1 MFRTSIGEDF
11 DMRNKR
17 LLFVLASAAAFGL
30 VAAVSVSRYLSDAQA
45 NTRNMN
51 NVVVAKVDI
60 PLGTKIEAEQLST
73 AQFPSNAI
81 PEGTFDKAEKL
92 VGRVAVVNVAA
103 REPVTDFKLAP
114 EGSAG
119 GLSAVI
125 PEGYRAM
132 TVKVD
137 DVIGVAG
144 FLQPGTMVDVLTVID
159 PPGNM
164 ASGNPISKIVLQ
176 NVKVLASGQNLDK
189 PKNDREADAVKAVTL
204 QVTPGQAEKLAL
216 ASTEGKLRLVLRN
229 MIDQDDEQ
237 TPGADKRSL
246 LTGEHAALSPEPGS
260 LKSEQRAPAPQSR
273 RAPRAQSFARE
284 PRPAAAP
291 AEASKPQPTPQP
303 RPNVEMIQGT
313 KKSTVEFP

>member
-1 MFRTSIGEDF
+1 
-11 DMRNKR
+11 MRNKR
-17 LLFVLASAAAFGL
+17 LLFVLGSAVVFGL
-30 VAAVSVSRYLSDAQA
+30 LAAVSVSRYLSDAQA

-60 PLGTKIEAEQLST
+60 PIGTKVAAEQLST
-73 AQFPSNAI
+73 VQFPSNAI
-81 PEGTFDKAEKL
+81 PEGTFDNAEKL
-92 VGRVAVVNVAA
+92 VGRVTVTNVAA

-125 PEGYRAM
+125 PAGYRAM

-144 FLQPGTMVDVLTVID
+144 FLQPGTMVDVLTVIEQ
-159 PPGNM
+159 PGQM
-164 ASGNPISKIVLQ
+164 VSGNPISKIVLQ

-189 PKNDREADAVKAVTL
+189 PKDEREADAVKAVTL
-204 QVTPGQAEKLAL
+204 QVTPDQAEKLAL

-229 MIDQDDEQ
+229 GIDQDDEQ
-237 TPGADKRSL
+237 TQGADKKSL
-246 LTGEHAALSPEPGS
+246 LTGERAMPAPPPGS
-260 LKSEQRAPAPQSR
+260 LKSEQTQQPAAQQPVR
-273 RAPRAQSFARE
+273 RAPRPQ
-284 PRPAAAP
+284 PRVSQAAP
-291 AEASKPQPTPQP
+291 AAEAPKPQPTTPP

>member
-1 MFRTSIGEDF
+1 
-11 DMRNKR
+11 MRNKR
-17 LLFVLASAAAFGL
+17 LLFVLASAVVFGL
-30 VAAVSVSRYLSDAQA
+30 VAAFSVSRYLSDAQA

-73 AQFPSNAI
+73 VQFPSNAM
-81 PEGTFDKAEKL
+81 PEGTFDNANKL
-92 VGRVAVVNVAA
+92 VGRVSVVNVAA

-144 FLQPGTMVDVLTVID
+144 FLQPGTMVDVLTVIE
-159 PPGNM
+159 PNGNS
-164 ASGNPISKIVLQ
+164 SGNPVSKIVLQ

-189 PKNDREADAVKAVTL
+189 PKDQRESDTVKVVTL
-204 QVTPGQAEKLAL
+204 QVTPEQAEKLAL
-216 ASTEGKLRLVLRN
+216 ASSEGKLRLMLRN
-229 MIDQDDEQ
+229 MVDQDDEQ
-237 TPGADKRSL
+237 TPGADKKSL
-246 LTGEHAALSPEPGS
+246 LSGERATPAPEPGS
-260 LKSEQRAPAPQSR
+260 LKSEQPAQSQPVR
-273 RAPRAQSFARE
+273 RAPRVQAPARVSQAAPATAAPAPAPP
-284 PRPAAAP
+284 PRPA
-291 AEASKPQPTPQP
+291 
-303 RPNVEMIQGT
+303 VEMIQGT

>member
-1 MFRTSIGEDF
+1 
-11 DMRNKR
+11 MRNKR
-17 LLFVLASAAAFGL
+17 LLFVMGSAVVFGLMAAF
-30 VAAVSVSRYLSDAQA
+30 SVSRYLSDAQA

-51 NVVVAKVDI
+51 SVVVAKVDI
-60 PLGTKIEAEQLST
+60 PLGTKVAAEQLST
-73 AQFPSNAI
+73 VQFPSNAI
-81 PEGTFDKAEKL
+81 PEGTFDSAEKL
-92 VGRVAVVNVAA
+92 VGRVTVTNVAA

-125 PEGYRAM
+125 PAGYRAM

-144 FLQPGTMVDVLTVID
+144 FLQPGTMVDVLTVIEQ
-159 PPGNM
+159 PGSTM
-164 ASGNPISKIVLQ
+164 SGNPISKIVLQ

-189 PKNDREADAVKAVTL
+189 PKDEREADAVKAVTL
-204 QVTPGQAEKLAL
+204 QVTPDQAEKLAL

-229 MIDQDDEQ
+229 GIDQDDEQ
-237 TPGADKRSL
+237 TQGADKKSL
-246 LTGEHAALSPEPGS
+246 LTGERAMPAPEPGA
-260 LKSEQRAPAPQSR
+260 LKSEQKATPPPAASGQVFR
-273 RAPRAQSFARE
+273 RASRPQPRVSQ
-284 PRPAAAP
+284 AAP
-291 AEASKPQPTPQP
+291 AAESPKPQQPPPPP

>member
-1 MFRTSIGEDF
+1 
-11 DMRNKR
+11 MRNKR
-17 LLFVLASAAAFGL
+17 LLFVLGSAVVFGL
-30 VAAVSVSRYLSDAQA
+30 LAAVSVSRYLSDAQA
-45 NTRNMN
+45 SSRNIN

-73 AQFPSNAI
+73 VQFPVDAI

-92 VGRVAVVNVAA
+92 VGRVAVVGVAA

-114 EGSAG
+114 EGSTG

-125 PEGYRAM
+125 PAGYRAM

-164 ASGNPISKIVLQ
+164 SSGNPISKIVLQ

-189 PKNDREADAVKAVTL
+189 PKDEREADAVKAVTL
-204 QVTPGQAEKLAL
+204 QVTPEQAEKLAL

-237 TPGADKRSL
+237 TKGADKKSL
-246 LTGEHAALSPEPGS
+246 LGGEHATTPPPPGS
-260 LKSEQRAPAPQSR
+260 LKSEQPTQPAPPVR
-273 RAPRAQSFARE
+273 RAPRPQAPARVSQ
-284 PRPAAAP
+284 AAP
-291 AEASKPQPTPQP
+291 AEAPKPPPPP
-303 RPNVEMIQGT
+303 RPNIEMIQGT

>member
-1 MFRTSIGEDF
+1 
-11 DMRNKR
+11 MRNKR
-17 LLFVLASAAAFGL
+17 LLFVLGSAAVFGL
-30 VAAVSVSRYLSDAQA
+30 LAAVSVSRYLSDAQA
-45 NTRNMN
+45 SSRNMN

-60 PLGTKIEAEQLST
+60 PLGTKVAAEQLST
-73 AQFPSNAI
+73 VQFPSNAI
-81 PEGTFDKAEKL
+81 PEGTFDNADKL
-92 VGRVAVVNVAA
+92 VGRVTVTNVAA

-125 PEGYRAM
+125 PAGYRAM

-144 FLQPGTMVDVLTVID
+144 FLQPGTMVDVLTVIE
-159 PPGNM
+159 PAGNF

-189 PKNDREADAVKAVTL
+189 PKDEREADAVKAVTL
-204 QVTPGQAEKLAL
+204 QVTPDQAEKLAL

-229 MIDQDDEQ
+229 GIDQDDEQ
-237 TPGADKRSL
+237 TQGVDKKSL
-246 LTGEHAALSPEPGS
+246 LTGERAMPAPEPGS
-260 LKSEQRAPAPQSR
+260 LKSEQKTQPPPPASSGQVFRRASRPQQRAPQA
-273 RAPRAQSFARE
+273 A
-284 PRPAAAP
+284 PAAA
-291 AEASKPQPTPQP
+291 EAPKPQPPPPP

>member
-1 MFRTSIGEDF
+1 
-11 DMRNKR
+11 MRNKR
-17 LLFVLASAAAFGL
+17 LLFVLASAVAFGL

-45 NTRNMN
+45 NTRTMN
-51 NVVVAKVDI
+51 KVVVAKVEI

-73 AQFPSNAI
+73 VEFPSNAM
-81 PEGTFDKAEKL
+81 PDGTFDNAAKL
-92 VGRVAVVNVAA
+92 VGRVSVVNVAA

-144 FLQPGTMVDVLTVID
+144 FLQPGTMVDVLTVIE
-159 PPGNM
+159 PTSNS
-164 ASGNPISKIVLQ
+164 SGNPVSKIVLQ

-189 PKNDREADAVKAVTL
+189 PKDQREPETVKAVTL
-204 QVTPGQAEKLAL
+204 QVTPDQAEKLAL
-216 ASTEGKLRLVLRN
+216 ASSEGKLRLMLRN
-229 MIDQDDEQ
+229 QVDQGDEQ
-237 TPGADKRSL
+237 TKGVDKKSL
-246 LTGEHAALSPEPGS
+246 LTGEHAMPAPEPGS
-260 LKSEQRAPAPQSR
+260 LKSEQPAPTQPVR
-273 RAPRAQSFARE
+273 RAPRMQAPARVSQAA
-284 PRPAAAP
+284 PVAAP
-291 AEASKPQPTPQP
+291 APPPPP
-303 RPNVEMIQGT
+303 RPQVEMIQGT

>member
-1 MFRTSIGEDF
+1 
-11 DMRNKR
+11 MRNKR
-17 LLFVLASAAAFGL
+17 LLFVLGSAVVFGL
-30 VAAVSVSRYLSDAQA
+30 LAAVSVSRYLSDAQA
-45 NTRNMN
+45 SSRNMN

-60 PLGTKIEAEQLST
+60 PLGTKIDAEQLSVVS
-73 AQFPSNAI
+73 FPSNAI
-81 PEGTFDKAEKL
+81 PEGTFSDAQKL
-92 VGRVAVVNVAA
+92 VGRVAVVGVAA

-114 EGSAG
+114 EGSTG

-125 PEGYRAM
+125 PAGYRAM

-144 FLQPGTMVDVLTVID
+144 FLLPGTMVDVLTVIEQ
-159 PPGNM
+159 PGQM
-164 ASGNPISKIVLQ
+164 SSGNPISKIVLQ

-189 PKNDREADAVKAVTL
+189 PKDEREADAVKAVTL
-204 QVTPGQAEKLAL
+204 QVTPDQAEKLAL

-237 TPGADKRSL
+237 TQGADKKSL
-246 LTGEHAALSPEPGS
+246 LGGDRAVTPPPPGS
-260 LKSEQRAPAPQSR
+260 LKSEQTPQPAPPQQPVR
-273 RAPRAQSFARE
+273 RAPRPQAP
-284 PRPAAAP
+284 PRVPQAEPAAETP
-291 AEASKPQPTPQP
+291 KPQPPP

>member
-1 MFRTSIGEDF
+1 
-11 DMRNKR
+11 MRNKR
-17 LLFVLASAAAFGL
+17 LLFVLASAVAFGL

-45 NTRNMN
+45 NTRSMN
-51 NVVVAKVDI
+51 KVVVAKVEI

-73 AQFPSNAI
+73 VEFPSNAM
-81 PEGTFDKAEKL
+81 PDGTFDNAAKL
-92 VGRVAVVNVAA
+92 VGRVSVVNVAA

-144 FLQPGTMVDVLTVID
+144 FLQPGTMVDVLTVIE
-159 PPGNM
+159 PTSQS
-164 ASGNPISKIVLQ
+164 SGNPISKIVLQ

-189 PKNDREADAVKAVTL
+189 PKDQREPDTVKAVTL
-204 QVTPGQAEKLAL
+204 QVTPEQAEKLAL
-216 ASTEGKLRLVLRN
+216 ASSEGKLRLMLRN
-229 MIDQDDEQ
+229 QVDQGDEQ
-237 TPGADKRSL
+237 TKGVDKKSL
-246 LTGEHAALSPEPGS
+246 LSGEHAAPAPEPGS
-260 LKSEQRAPAPQSR
+260 LKSEQPAPAAPVR
-273 RAPRAQSFARE
+273 RAPVRRAPERVSQAA
-284 PRPAAAP
+284 PAAAP
-291 AEASKPQPTPQP
+291 APAPPP
-303 RPNVEMIQGT
+303 RPAVEMIQGT

>member
-1 MFRTSIGEDF
+1 
-11 DMRNKR
+11 MRNKR
-17 LLFVLASAAAFGL
+17 LLFVLGSAVVFGL
-30 VAAVSVSRYLSDAQA
+30 LAAVSVSRYLSDAQA

-60 PLGTKIEAEQLST
+60 PLGTKVAAEQLST
-73 AQFPSNAI
+73 VQFPSNAI
-81 PEGTFDKAEKL
+81 PEGTFDNAEKL
-92 VGRVAVVNVAA
+92 VGRVTVTNVAA

-125 PEGYRAM
+125 PAGYRAM

-144 FLQPGTMVDVLTVID
+144 FLQPGTMVDVLTVIEQ
-159 PPGNM
+159 PGTM
-164 ASGNPISKIVLQ
+164 VSGNPISKIVLQ

-189 PKNDREADAVKAVTL
+189 PKDDRESDVVKAVTL
-204 QVTPGQAEKLAL
+204 QVTPDQAEKLAL

-229 MIDQDDEQ
+229 GIDQDDEQ
-237 TPGADKRSL
+237 TQGADKKSL
-246 LTGEHAALSPEPGS
+246 LTGERATTPPPPGS
-260 LKSEQRAPAPQSR
+260 LKSEQTPPPPAPVR
-273 RAPRAQSFARE
+273 RAPRPQ
-284 PRPAAAP
+284 PRVSQAAP
-291 AEASKPQPTPQP
+291 APAAEAPKPQPAPPP

-313 KKSTVEFP
+313 KKSNVEFP